1 MISMAVATR
10 SAGPWGADQRLVL
23 ALGWA
28 LGFGTVGLGWWGA
41 SGEAVVAN
49 QIPWMAVGAL
59 GVMIAGALNTAWLLA
74 GRRAVG
80 VRCRDGIAAPEDDE
94 VPVTVDLRAVTGAG
108 DTTAVSLVAAP
119 RMRYFHRSGCPLA
132 RGKAVTAA
140 ERSEHVEQRRTPCE
154 VCRP

>member
-1 MISMAVATR
+1 MAAGAR
-10 SAGPWGADQRLVL
+10 PAGPWGADQRVML
-23 ALGWA
+23 ALGWV
-28 LGFGTVGLGWWGA
+28 LGVGTVTLGWWGA

-59 GVMIAGALNTAWLLA
+59 GLMIAGALNAAWLLA

-80 VRCRDGIAAPEDDE
+80 LRCRDAIPAPHTDE
-94 VPVTVDLRAVTGAG
+94 VPVTVDLRAVTGVDDTAG
-108 DTTAVSLVAAP
+108 VSLVAAA

-132 RGKAVTAA
+132 RGKPVTAA
-140 ERSEHVEQRRTPCE
+140 ERSEHVKQRRIPCE

>member
-1 MISMAVATR
+1 MAVGVATR
-10 SAGPWGADQRLVL
+10 PAGPWGADQRLVL
-23 ALGWA
+23 ALGWV
-28 LGFGTVGLGWWGA
+28 LGVGTVALGWWGA

-49 QIPWMAVGAL
+49 QIPWLAVGAL

-80 VRCRDGIAAPEDDE
+80 VRCRDSIAAPEGDE
-94 VPVTVDLRAVTGAG
+94 IPVTVDLRAVAG
-108 DTTAVSLVAAP
+108 VDDAAGVSLVAGR

-140 ERSEHVEQRRTPCE
+140 ERNEHVKQGRKPCE